1 MSKRYLDKEK
11 LYQLNLIR
19 KEIFDLRQKAHEYS
33 GVDILDTDAMSLLS
47 IFEIVN
53 QYDKNFNI
61 NLARNGEDAISDKQ
75 LIECKASKIG
85 NDFTK
90 TGKLRKNVGVDASF
104 LFHAN
109 GELIHQRYIL
119 AARRKENLNIVRLYD
134 VSDEESCKIIHEH
147 LISERELWL
156 NKGSNQK
163 RDVISLPEKIL
174 TMLPVKK
181 KIVINGV
188 NVFIS

>member
-1 MSKRYLDKEK
+1 M
-11 LYQLNLIR
+11 
-19 KEIFDLRQKAHEYS
+19 
-33 GVDILDTDAMSLLS
+33 
-47 IFEIVN
+47 
-53 QYDKNFNI
+53 
-61 NLARNGEDAISDKQ
+61 
-75 LIECKASKIG
+75 
-85 NDFTK
+85 
-90 TGKLRKNVGVDASF
+90 
-104 LFHAN
+104 
-109 GELIHQRYIL
+109 IHQRYIL

-156 NKGSNQK
+156 SKGSNQK